1 MKRQELLI
9 GAIRAELY
17 KKFDW
22 IVSAFAI
29 TKEDPDAYRKGDSY
43 VYRIVQTPTGNFCVG
58 KDDPSQLILIEDAPV
73 GEPIFKFN
81 EKITIDQSIC
91 QNVREGQIE
100 TTIGQLMVNKI
111 CIVEAFGDKIP
122 YVTGKVTVSALE
134 AMIAEKLVDNPPDG
148 ESWSRPDV
156 IYVKEYLAL
165 IDSFSYLERFAQLCA
180 WAATEKTML
189 PPTGID
195 AFKKELLKK
204 YEGKLTDPVELSKF
218 EKELQDFDDAYLKD
232 DPSYGAFTS
241 GKIKNI
247 ARKKMF
253 LGLGAEDGFTQSLN
267 VVPVLNSLEEGW
279 PTEPTQY
286 TAMMNASRAG
296 SFSRGSETV
305 KGGVSA
311 KVMLRA
317 AGNMKI
323 VDEDCGTTLGIHRQF
338 DESNIKQ
345 IVGREVR
352 MKNEWIVVK
361 NLTDA
366 EHLMGRPLIVRSP
379 MFCKLDGDNLC
390 SHCAGEKLAENKNG
404 VSIALTEI
412 SSKIMTALLKAMH
425 GKVLSTAKMNY
436 EKALT

>member
-1 MKRQELLI
+1 MRKHELLLS
-9 GAIRAELY
+9 GLRAGLY
-17 KKFDW
+17 KQFDW
-22 IVSAFAI
+22 IVSVFAI
-29 TKEDPDAYRKGDSY
+29 TREDPEAYKGDSY
-43 VYRIVQTPTGNFCVG
+43 TYRIVQTSTGNFCIG
-58 KDDPSQLILIEDAPV
+58 QNDPNELILIDDAPV
-73 GEPIFKFN
+73 GQPLFKFD
-81 EKITIDQSIC
+81 EKITVDNQVC
-91 QNVREGQIE
+91 RNVGEEPIE
-100 TTIGQLMVNKI
+100 TTVGQLLFNLI
-111 CIVEAFGDKIP
+111 SIVEAFGAKIP

-134 AMIAEKLVDNPPDG
+134 TLIAAKLIDNAKEG
-148 ESWSRPDV
+148 EASDRTDV
-156 IYVKEYLAL
+156 IYVHEYLAM
-165 IDSFSYLERFAQLCA
+165 IDTFSYLERFAQLCA
-180 WAATEKTML
+180 WAATEKTL
-189 PPTGID
+189 VAPVGIET
-195 AFKKELLKK
+195 FKKQLLAK
-204 YEGKLTDPVELSKF
+204 YEGKLTDPVELSKY

-253 LGLGAEDGFTQSLN
+253 LGLGAEDGFTQSLS
-267 VVPVLNSLEEGW
+267 VTPVINSLEEGW

-296 SFSRGSETV
+296 SFSRGAETV

-317 AGNMKI
+317 AGNIKI
-323 VDEDCGTTLGIHRQF
+323 IETDCGTTIGIHRQL
-338 DESNIKQ
+338 DETNIKQ
-345 IVGREVR
+345 VVGREVR
-352 MKNEWIVVK
+352 MKNEWVKVK
-361 NLTDA
+361 NLSDA
-366 EHLMGRPLIVRSP
+366 ENLMGRPIIVRSP

-436 EKALT
+436 QKALT

>member
-1 MKRQELLI
+1 MKRHELLL
-9 GAIRAELY
+9 GGLRAELY
-17 KKFDW
+17 KQFDW
-22 IVSAFAI
+22 IVSAFAL
-29 TKEDPDAYRKGDSY
+29 TREDPEAYKGDSY
-43 VYRIVQTPTGNFCVG
+43 VYRIVQTPTGNFCIG
-58 KDDPSQLILIEDAPV
+58 QNDPHELILIEDAPA
-73 GEPIFKFN
+73 GQPIFTFK
-81 EKITIDQSIC
+81 EKITVDKTVC
-91 QNVREGQIE
+91 QNIREGQIE
-100 TTIGQLMVNKI
+100 TTIGQLLFNKI
-111 CIVEAFGDKIP
+111 CVVEAFGDKVP

-134 AMIAEKLVDNPPDG
+134 ALIAEKLVDNPKEG
-148 ESWSRPDV
+148 EAANRPDV
-156 IYVKEYLAL
+156 IYVFEYLAM

-180 WAATEKTML
+180 WAATEKTMVA
-189 PPTGID
+189 PTGVE
-195 AFKKELLKK
+195 AFKKQLLIK
-204 YEGKLTDPVELSKF
+204 YEGKLTDPVELSKY

-253 LGLGAEDGFTQSLN
+253 LGLGAEDGFTQTLN
-267 VVPVLNSLEEGW
+267 VTPVINSLEEGW
-279 PTEPTQY
+279 PTEPNQY

-296 SFSRGSETV
+296 SFSRGAETV

-317 AGNMKI
+317 AGNIKI
-323 VDEDCGTTLGIHRQF
+323 VETDCGTTTGIHRQF

-345 IVGREVR
+345 IVGREIR
-352 MKNEWIVVK
+352 IKNEWVKVK
-361 NLTDA
+361 NLSDA